1 MRRCIVLVAGLV
13 VAVSVTAL
21 ALGAGGQRDTPKLG
35 DVITGN
41 DLGFRVEK
49 VGSNRVVGRFVVRVN
64 GEWTDA
70 EPPSLPPVMPAKP

>member
-1 MRRCIVLVAGLV
+1 MRRFIVLVAGLALAGS
-13 VAVSVTAL
+13 VAAF
-21 ALGAGGQRDTPKLG
+21 ALGAGGQRDIPKLG

-70 EPPSLPPVMPAKP
+70 EPPALPPVMPAKP